1 MATSVRSTAMSRA
14 TSGYADL
21 AREIRCLDLQR
32 RRPGFYAV
40 VLIAN
45 LMTLGGVVTAMAFL
59 RDSWWLMLLAVALAI
74 VSAQIG
80 FFGTTP
86 ATTKSPADAYR
97 PGCSAC

>member
-45 LMTLGGVVTAMAFL
+45 LMTLGGVITAMAFL

-80 FFGTTP
+80 FSATTP

>member
-32 RRPGFYAV
+32 RRPGFYTV

-45 LMTLGGVVTAMAFL
+45 LMTLGGVITAMAFL

-80 FFGTTP
+80 FSATTP